1 MDHPHEGIKI
11 MNKAKILV
19 IDDEM
24 GIREGCKRALVPQ
37 GYTVETAAD
46 GDEGLKI
53 IKSDNIDLALIDI
66 MMPGISGIELIGRIQ
81 EHDPEIICIIITG
94 YATVELAVTAIK
106 EGAYDFLT
114 KPFTMDDLLLIVSRG
129 LERRKLSL
137 EARRLQKI
145 EEEAKQLSEEKAR
158 LEELDKAKA
167 AFIRLVTHELQAPIN
182 AISTYLDLII
192 NGYIPPGEQQ
202 EYLERAQVRAKEQ
215 IKLIGDLLEYGRLKE
230 IQTVAIPDH
239 VQMDAVM
246 RESLLQMEPE
256 AKEKNID
263 LTSEIPA
270 DLPPVFIAADQLKS
284 VWINLISN
292 AIKFTLPG
300 GKVQVGVRRENSQL
314 LGFVQDT
321 GIGIP
326 EDAKEKIFSDFYR
339 AKNAKSLNIPGTGL
353 GLSIVKHIIEKAG
366 GKIWVES
373 EVGLG
378 STFYFSLPIS
388 TNNEKFE
395 KDSSVNSIQNNK
407 KK

>member
-1 MDHPHEGIKI
+1 
-11 MNKAKILV
+11 MNKVKILV

-37 GYTVETAAD
+37 GYEVETAAD
-46 GDEGLKI
+46 GDEGLEI

-66 MMPGISGIELIGRIQ
+66 MMPGINGIELIGRIQ
-81 EHDPEIICIIITG
+81 EYDPDIICIIITG

-114 KPFTMDDLLLIVSRG
+114 KPFTMDDLLMIVSRG
-129 LERRKLSL
+129 IERRKLSL
-137 EARRLQKI
+137 EAKRLQKI

-182 AISTYLDLII
+182 AISTYLDLIL
-192 NGYIPPGEQQ
+192 NGYISPDQYPVF
-202 EYLERAQVRAKEQ
+202 LVRAQVRAKEQ
-215 IKLIGDLLEYGRLKE
+215 IKLIGDLLEYGKLKE
-230 IQTVAIPDH
+230 IQTIGSPDH
-239 VQMDAVM
+239 VQMEAIIM
-246 RESLLQMEPE
+246 ESLLQLEPE
-256 AKEKNID
+256 AKEKNIE
-263 LTSEIPA
+263 LSSEIPEN
-270 DLPPVFIAADQLKS
+270 LPLVYIAADQLKS

-300 GKVQVGVRRENSQL
+300 GKVQVGVKLENLKLQ
-314 LGFVQDT
+314 GFVQDT

-326 EDAKEKIFSDFYR
+326 EDAKEKIFSDFFR

-373 EVGLG
+373 KLGLG
-378 STFYFSLPIS
+378 STFYFILPIS
-388 TNNEKFE
+388 NSEKIVRDLE
-395 KDSSVNSIQNNK
+395 
-407 KK
+407 